1 MGQAVFK
8 SKLSFRP
15 YSTESFTHRKITLSL
30 ADRSQKTQK
39 IKVISEVGMNP
50 EAGRWQKIKQEEQSL
65 RFAFRREQK
74 KKRVRERGA
83 AGKGLTAGYLEGA
96 GGGDTDDD
104 EEGVSLMAIK
114 NKFKNKSKTCF
125 FSLGHYGHNNQKNE

>member
-15 YSTESFTHRKITLSL
+15 SSTDSFTHRKMTLSL
-30 ADRSQKTQK
+30 ADRSLKTQK
-39 IKVISEVGMNP
+39 IKIISEVGVNP
-50 EAGRWQKIKQEEQSL
+50 EAGRYQRIKQEEQSL
-65 RFAFRREQK
+65 RFAFRKEQK

-83 AGKGLTAGYLEGA
+83 AGGKGLTAGYLEGT

-104 EEGVSLMAIK
+104 EEGVSLLAIK
-114 NKFKNKSKTCF
+114 NKFKNRS
-125 FSLGHYGHNNQKNE
+125 E